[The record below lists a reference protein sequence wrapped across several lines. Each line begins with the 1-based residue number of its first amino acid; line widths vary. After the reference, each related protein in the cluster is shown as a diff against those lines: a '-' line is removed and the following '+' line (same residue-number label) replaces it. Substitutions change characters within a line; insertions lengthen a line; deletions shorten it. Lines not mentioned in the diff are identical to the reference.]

1 MTQQTVDHHIAK
13 TLFKDMGWRGLR
25 TLQSKAYDEIR
36 EGKNAL
42 LTAGTASGK
51 TEAALLPVLSLLMED
66 EQLFN
71 SRTPVMLYCAPLK
84 ALIND
89 IYSRIKKLTARTGL
103 TTYCWHGDV
112 SAGDKKEALQSA
124 SIIVTTP
131 ESIEG
136 MLISGKVDHLRFFK
150 NLRFILIDELHA
162 LINGP
167 RGAQLASLI
176 ERLNAISQYDLQKI
190 AMSATIGNPNE
201 VLQWIQGGSQR
212 STVHVDDSKSGKKM
226 LMIRKKSLEQLL
238 SDVNRMLSTQGKGI
252 IFTSSKQEAEILNH
266 FFSRKAIRCLLH
278 HGSMGKH
285 IREEMEDNFKNNPD
299 YKLMIATTTLEMGI
313 DIGDVAYVFFY
324 SVPRSA
330 ASFMQRI
337 GRAGRKTGI
346 AKSLIYV
353 NTELENE
360 KKLLNEHLHLFANI
374 QLLIDNTVEPIDM
387 IDFYPQILAHQIIS
401 MLLSQGLIH
410 FSDLSILKNA
420 YSFRGI
426 GFQELNVLLQSLN
439 KDGYI
444 SIRGDEI
451 RMGPLGNNLFS
462 GSGIGEFV
470 SVFDAGK
477 TYQVLHGKKEIG
489 QIHYATIS
497 SQKKLEGAGF
507 SQRFILAGKAWKVV
521 QSDPFKKTL
530 QVVPADKGV
539 KPMWLGKGVGIAGR
553 FADAARRFVLQP
565 QYPDNIRLDDEVMD
579 ALLESCDKL
588 RLTVS
593 DDSFYTVQRVSRKRS
608 VDYTVYTY
616 SGEIKN
622 MLYSFLISEFY
633 DCVKNAKY
641 DWRSIWFKS
650 LQEIEM
656 EDFFLWVNSLD
667 FETFESILSER
678 LQEESKK
685 IGELIFQD
693 RFADL
698 VDEKVL
704 IKAFIKIFWDRLEKE
719 DPTLKTQPA

>member
-25 TLQSKAYDEIR
+25 SLQNNAYSEIR
-36 EGKNAL
+36 VGKNTL

-66 EQLFN
+66 EKLFN
-71 SRTPVMLYCAPLK
+71 SQTPVMLYCAPLK

-112 SAGDKKEALQSA
+112 SAAEKKEALQSA

-136 MLISGKVDHLRFFK
+136 MLISGKIDHDHFFK

-190 AMSATIGNPNE
+190 AMSATIGNPDE

-212 STVHVDDSKSGKKM
+212 ETVHVDDSKSGKKM

-238 SDVNRMLSTQGKGI
+238 ADVNRMLATKGKGI
-252 IFTSSKQEAEILNH
+252 IFTASKQEAEILNH
-266 FFSRKAIRCLLH
+266 FFVRKGVRCLLH
-278 HGSMGKH
+278 HGSIGKQ
-285 IREEMEDNFKNNPD
+285 IREEMEDTFKNNPD
-299 YKLMIATTTLEMGI
+299 FKLMVATTTLEMGI

-330 ASFMQRI
+330 ASFMQRL

-360 KKLLNEHLHLFANI
+360 KKLMNEHLHLFANI

-387 IDFYPQILAHQIIS
+387 IDFYPQILAHQIIA
-401 MLLSQGLIH
+401 MTLSKGTLH
-410 FSDLSILKNA
+410 FNDLSILKNA
-420 YSFRGI
+420 YSFKGI
-426 GFQELNVLLQSLN
+426 GHQELGILIQSMN
-439 KDGYI
+439 KEGYI
-444 SIRGDEI
+444 SVRGEEI
-451 RMGPLGNNLFS
+451 RMGHIGNNLFS

-497 SQKKLEGAGF
+497 SQKKLEGGNF

-530 QVVPADKGV
+530 QVVPTEKGV
-539 KPMWLGKGVGIAGR
+539 KPMWLGKSVGIAGR
-553 FADAARRFVLQP
+553 FADAAKRFVLQP
-565 QYPDNIRLDDEVMD
+565 QYPENIVVDDDVME
-579 ALLESCDKL
+579 ALMESTDKL

-593 DDSFYTVQRVSRKRS
+593 EESAYTVQMVSRKRS
-608 VDYTVYTY
+608 LDMKVYTY
-616 SGEIKN
+616 AGEIKN
-622 MLYSFLISEFY
+622 MLYSFLIPEFF
-633 DCVKNAKY
+633 DCVKTVKY
-641 DWRSIWFKS
+641 DWRSVWFKS
-650 LQEIEM
+650 FQGIEM
-656 EDFFLWVNSLD
+656 EDFFRWVEALD
-667 FETFESILSER
+667 FDTFEQILSEK
-678 LQEESKK
+678 LKEESKK

-698 VDEKVL
+698 VDERVL
-704 IKAFIKIFWDRLEKE
+704 IKAFIKIFWDRLEKAE
-719 DPTLKTQPA
+719 PTLKTQLA